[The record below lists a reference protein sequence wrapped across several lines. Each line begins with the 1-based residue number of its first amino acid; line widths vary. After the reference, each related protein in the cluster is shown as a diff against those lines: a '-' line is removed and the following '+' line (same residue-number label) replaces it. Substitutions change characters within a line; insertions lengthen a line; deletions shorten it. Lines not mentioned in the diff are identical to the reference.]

1 MYFFDLCVG
10 TTQNNRGD
18 AWGTLRVCGKPTVSW
33 PWLERDLLNP
43 IKIQARFG
51 SDTVLIYEVTMTG
64 WRAGAAESVIQSP
77 STDRLSMHHI
87 PVQKSLDV

>member
-1 MYFFDLCVG
+1 MHFFDLCVV

-51 SDTVLIYEVTMTG
+51 I
-64 WRAGAAESVIQSP
+64 I
-77 STDRLSMHHI
+77 RLNH
-87 PVQKSLDV
+87 

>member
-1 MYFFDLCVG
+1 MHFFDLCVV

-18 AWGTLRVCGKPTVSW
+18 AGGTLRVCGKPTVSW

-51 SDTVLIYEVTMTG
+51 I
-64 WRAGAAESVIQSP
+64 I
-77 STDRLSMHHI
+77 RLNH
-87 PVQKSLDV
+87 